1 MPMTILQSPI
11 YTLLVFPRPAQILHK
26 LLLSNAF
33 ENMLSSQNYTVYAF
47 LRRGEGRGKIEC
59 IIGDWK
65 IRNAF
70 AQLLDPKLLLCRLRS
85 SIILFFSRSDEWNL
99 LSPEERK
106 RLNLVFDDDGEF
118 W

>member
-1 MPMTILQSPI
+1 M
-11 YTLLVFPRPAQILHK
+11 
-26 LLLSNAF
+26 
-33 ENMLSSQNYTVYAF
+33 E
-47 LRRGEGRGKIEC
+47 RGKTEC

-70 AQLLDPKLLLCRLRS
+70 AQLLDQKLLLCRLRS
-85 SIILFFSRSDEWNL
+85 SIILFSSRSDEWNL

>member
-1 MPMTILQSPI
+1 
-11 YTLLVFPRPAQILHK
+11 
-26 LLLSNAF
+26 
-33 ENMLSSQNYTVYAF
+33 MLSSKKYLKTVYAWGGGKG
-47 LRRGEGRGKIEC
+47 GEGGGRGKTEC
-59 IIGDWK
+59 IIVDWK

-70 AQLLDPKLLLCRLRS
+70 AQLPDRKLLLCRLRS

>member
-1 MPMTILQSPI
+1 
-11 YTLLVFPRPAQILHK
+11 
-26 LLLSNAF
+26 
-33 ENMLSSQNYTVYAF
+33 MLSSEKYLKALYTF
-47 LRRGEGRGKIEC
+47 WGGEGRGKTEC
-59 IIGDWK
+59 NIVDCK
-65 IRNAF
+65 IKNAF
-70 AQLLDPKLLLCRLRS
+70 AQLLDRKLLLCRLRS

>member
-1 MPMTILQSPI
+1 
-11 YTLLVFPRPAQILHK
+11 
-26 LLLSNAF
+26 
-33 ENMLSSQNYTVYAF
+33 MLSSQKYLKTVYA
-47 LRRGEGRGKIEC
+47 LLTGGEGRGKTEC

-70 AQLLDPKLLLCRLRS
+70 AQLLDRILLPCRLRS
-85 SIILFFSRSDEWNL
+85 SILFFSRSDEWNL

>member
-1 MPMTILQSPI
+1 
-11 YTLLVFPRPAQILHK
+11 
-26 LLLSNAF
+26 
-33 ENMLSSQNYTVYAF
+33 MLSSEKYLKALYAF
-47 LRRGEGRGKIEC
+47 FWGGKGRGKTEC
-59 IIGDWK
+59 NIVDWK
-65 IRNAF
+65 IKNAF
-70 AQLLDPKLLLCRLRS
+70 AQLLDRKLLLCRLRS

>member
-1 MPMTILQSPI
+1 MP
-11 YTLLVFPRPAQILHK
+11 
-26 LLLSNAF
+26 
-33 ENMLSSQNYTVYAF
+33 
-47 LRRGEGRGKIEC
+47 
-59 IIGDWK
+59 
-65 IRNAF
+65 AF
-70 AQLLDPKLLLCRLRS
+70 AQLLDRKLLLRS

>member
-1 MPMTILQSPI
+1 
-11 YTLLVFPRPAQILHK
+11 
-26 LLLSNAF
+26 
-33 ENMLSSQNYTVYAF
+33 MLSSQKYLKTVYA
-47 LRRGEGRGKIEC
+47 LLTGGGGEGGGKTEC

-70 AQLLDPKLLLCRLRS
+70 AQLLDRILLPCRLRS
-85 SIILFFSRSDEWNL
+85 SILLFFSRSDEWNL

>member
-1 MPMTILQSPI
+1 
-11 YTLLVFPRPAQILHK
+11 
-26 LLLSNAF
+26 
-33 ENMLSSQNYTVYAF
+33 MLSSQKYLKTVYA
-47 LRRGEGRGKIEC
+47 LLTGGEGRGKTEC

-70 AQLLDPKLLLCRLRS
+70 AQLLDRILLPCRLRS